1 MMKITQI
8 IKTKTFFVLI
18 FVLSCISASYSQTLS
33 GKVVDEDNNGI
44 ENALVELA
52 NITLSTTTDNEGT
65 WSITV
70 PSSIEPFI
78 KKHLRPVPVLKSNII
93 YFAVNSPNQQIKAD
107 IYTLNGS
114 FIYNVINKKV
124 KSGFYSLNPLKR
136 TLNPNIYVV
145 KFQIGNKTTCF
156 RLLVTNRPELSEI
169 TLQNKKDSEITGML
183 RKQTVVIDTVKASKD
198 GYSPASVPVSSYNE
212 GPLTITLKKHIPS
225 YYLNPP
231 DPCYNQFHVDGCI
244 QGDPGSACG
253 GNCIV
258 ANSCSPPEDGSKAN
272 LVKTFICPRFMLFS
286 TEMIQA
292 AKDDARSYGWDEN
305 DPPFNYGVVGHD
317 PDIGGIDDGPSSCCQ
332 CYQIIYEKPEP
343 SSPQPPDL
351 PYPKPL
357 IVQSFNTAASGPYG
371 FDVFMG
377 AGGYGAFNSCYDDP
391 DFSNTSNFDE
401 FIYDE
406 YPYQNPNSGG
416 ISFLRYP
423 ELCMDGW
430 PPTIEGIQSAACQE
444 KIRELCNQALVN
456 SSEQITEDT
465 RRSCIQSN
473 QIESLYHQNW
483 DVIVK
488 RVRCPDNLTRVTGC
502 RLIED
507 DLPLPSPEVQTPA
520 DAIADGSFLSG
531 YHTTTMQDCCKP
543 TCAWSDWTENYGL
556 PVDGEWNSF
565 YSCDK
570 NGLPFTK

>member
-1 MMKITQI
+1 M
-8 IKTKTFFVLI
+8 F
-18 FVLSCISASYSQTLS
+18 ASYSQTLS
-33 GKVVDEDNNGI
+33 GKVIDKDNNGI

-52 NITLSTTTDNEGT
+52 NAALSTTTDNEGN
-65 WSITV
+65 WSISI
-70 PSSIEPFI
+70 PSSVEPFI
-78 KKHLRPVPVLKSNII
+78 KRWLLPSPVLKSNTI
-93 YFAVNSPNQQIKAD
+93 YFAVSSSFQQIKAD
-107 IYTLNGS
+107 IYTLDGS
-114 FIYNVINKKV
+114 LIYNVINKKL

-136 TLNPNIYVV
+136 TLNSNIYIV
-145 KFQIGNKTTCF
+145 KFQIGNKTKCF

-169 TLQNKKDSEITGML
+169 TLRNKKDSGITGKL
-183 RKQTVVIDTVKASKD
+183 QKQTVVIDTVKVSKD
-198 GYSPASVPVSSYNE
+198 GYSPAAVAVESYDESS
-212 GPLTITLKKHIPS
+212 LIITLEKHVPS
-225 YYLNPP
+225 YHINPP
-231 DPCYNQFHVDGCI
+231 DPCYNQFHVEGCI
-244 QGDPGSACG
+244 QGDASSACG

-286 TEMIQA
+286 TEMLQA
-292 AKDDARSYGWDEN
+292 AKDDARAYGWDEN

-317 PDIGGIDDGPSSCCQ
+317 PDIGGVDDGPSSCCQ
-332 CYQIIYEKPEP
+332 CYQIIYENPEP

-357 IVQSFNTAASGPYG
+357 VVQSFNTAASGPYG

-391 DFSNTSNFDE
+391 NFSNTTNFDE

-430 PPTIEGIQSAACQE
+430 PPTVDGIQSEACQE

-456 SSEQITEDT
+456 ASEQITEDT

-473 QIESLYHQNW
+473 KVESLYHQNW

-520 DAIADGSFLSG
+520 DALADGSFLSG

-543 TCAWSDWTENYGL
+543 TCAWSDWTEDYDL

-570 NGLPFTK
+570 NGVPFTK